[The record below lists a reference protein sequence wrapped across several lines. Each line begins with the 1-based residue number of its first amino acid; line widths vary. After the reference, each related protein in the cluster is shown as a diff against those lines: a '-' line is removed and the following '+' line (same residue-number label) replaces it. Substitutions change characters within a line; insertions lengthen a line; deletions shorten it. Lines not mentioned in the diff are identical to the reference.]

1 MRKYG
6 LIGFPL
12 EHSFSKSYFE
22 KKFNKLQIKNVNYE
36 NYELENINHLNNLIE
51 KVPDINGLNVTIPHK
66 ENVMKFLDEVDD
78 EAKKIG
84 SVNVIKFQNGT
95 LKGYNTDHLG
105 FKESLLKWIPNR
117 NFSALILGSGGSSNA
132 IQFCLNK
139 LEIPFKIVS
148 RNSGGSKITYNELK
162 ENRGLSDYNLI
173 INSTPLGMYP
183 NIQTFPDL
191 DYDLLTNKHYVF
203 DLVYNPIETKLLSI
217 SKNKG
222 ANTKNG
228 YEMLAIQA
236 DLSWG
241 IWNN

>member
-1 MRKYG
+1 MRKFG

-22 KKFNKLQIKNVNYE
+22 KKFIKLQIEDVNYE
-36 NYELENINHLNNLIE
+36 NYELDNINHLHNLIE
-51 KVPDINGLNVTIPHK
+51 KEPGINGLNVTIPHK
-66 ENVMKFLDEVDD
+66 ENIIKFLHEVDD
-78 EAKKIG
+78 EVKKIG
-84 SVNVIKFQNGT
+84 SVNVIKFQNGK
-95 LKGYNTDHLG
+95 LKGFNTDHLG

-132 IQFCLNK
+132 IRYCLKK
-139 LEIPFKIVS
+139 LKIPFKIVS
-148 RNSGGSKITYNELK
+148 RNSGESKITYNELRK
-162 ENRGLSDYNLI
+162 SRALSDYNLI

-183 NIQTFPDL
+183 HIQTFPDL
-191 DYDLLTNKHYVF
+191 DYELLTDKHYVF
-203 DLVYNPIETKLLSI
+203 DLVYNPRETKLLSI

-222 ANTKNG
+222 AKTKNG

-236 DLSWG
+236 DLSWE

>member
-1 MRKYG
+1 MRKFG

-12 EHSFSKSYFE
+12 EHSFSKSYFK
-22 KKFNKLQIKNVNYE
+22 KKFIKLQIEDVNYE
-36 NYELENINHLNNLIE
+36 NYELDNINHLHNLIE
-51 KVPDINGLNVTIPHK
+51 KEPDINGLNVTIPHK
-66 ENVMKFLDEVDD
+66 ENVIKFLHEVDD
-78 EAKKIG
+78 EVKKIG
-84 SVNVIKFQNGT
+84 SVNVIKFQNGK
-95 LKGYNTDHLG
+95 LKGFNTDHLG

-132 IQFCLNK
+132 IQYCLNQ

-148 RNSGGSKITYNELK
+148 RNSGDSKITYDELRQ
-162 ENRGLSDYNLI
+162 NRALSDYNLI

-191 DYDLLTNKHYVF
+191 DYELFTNKHYVF

-236 DLSWG
+236 DLSWE